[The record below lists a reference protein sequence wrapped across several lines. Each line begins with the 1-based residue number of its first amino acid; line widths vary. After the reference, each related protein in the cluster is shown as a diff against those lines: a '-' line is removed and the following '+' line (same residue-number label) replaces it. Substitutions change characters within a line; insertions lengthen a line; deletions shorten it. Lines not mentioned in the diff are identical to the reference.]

1 MEERNMT
8 LKRYSGSCHCGKVRY
23 QAELD
28 LAAGTGKCNCTFC
41 TKARNWGVI
50 VKPEQFTLLADEGDL
65 SDYSR
70 SPMLHSLFCKHCGVR
85 VFGRGHIPEIGG
97 DFVSIQVLTLDD
109 IALEELVAAPV
120 RYSDGL
126 HDNWME
132 QPAETRHL

>member
-1 MEERNMT
+1 MS

-28 LAAGTGKCNCTFC
+28 LTAGTGKCNCTFC

-50 VKPEQFTLLADEGDL
+50 TKPAHFSLLAGEQEL
-65 SDYSR
+65 TDYSR
-70 SPMLHSLFCKHCGVR
+70 SPALHSLFCKHCGVR

-109 IALEELVAAPV
+109 VPLEELLAAPV

-126 HDNWME
+126 HDNWMN
-132 QPAETRHL
+132 PPPETRHL